1 MTIGSKMHHTL
12 ASLEGAAADLQ
23 TFAMETQ
30 DQSAKKMFNDLN
42 RQLEDIVQALKGRV
56 NYIESQE
63 PQYKMNK
70 DL

>member
-1 MTIGSKMHHTL
+1 VTIGSKMHHTL

>member
-1 MTIGSKMHHTL
+1 MHHTL

-42 RQLEDIVQALKGRV
+42 HQLEDIVQALKGRV

>member
-1 MTIGSKMHHTL
+1 MHHTL